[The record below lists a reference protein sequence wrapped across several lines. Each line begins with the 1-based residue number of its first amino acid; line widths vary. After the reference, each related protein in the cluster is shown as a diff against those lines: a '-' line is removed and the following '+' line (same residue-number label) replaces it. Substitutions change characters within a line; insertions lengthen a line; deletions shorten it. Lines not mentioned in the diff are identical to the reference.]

1 MIISIHSDDGQDF
14 IIAVGE
20 GSGGVAMA
28 TADCNKKH
36 QQPLKLENFT
46 IEEAQAIVGAINVA
60 IKIALEERDYL
71 EELK

>member
-36 QQPLKLENFT
+36 QPPLEHFT
-46 IEEAQAIVGAINVA
+46 VEEVQAIVRVLNIA
-60 IKIALEERDYL
+60 IKIALEERDAM